1 MLNILLFAI
10 LFAFVARHGSYSAY
24 AVLKTLR
31 APVSETPFSVRR
43 VLTINS
49 YLAPLSFRRNL
60 IYLTTCPLTRA
71 EKSWVHQI
79 SRESWKGVWIAPSLK
94 DVKQA
99 EEVAPEQDLIILYI
113 HGGGFTEGYSY
124 MYLDTFQT
132 IIQQLKN
139 KHNIRASILSL
150 EYSLS
155 PEHKWPKACTEAVD
169 CYRYL
174 IHDLG
179 ISPSKVIL
187 AGDSA
192 GGNLVATTLLQL
204 KDRKKDDDTPPLPL
218 PAGAAL
224 LCPWVDLT
232 AQEFPVMHDT
242 ITPKMLDAFKSRY
255 IADDDQMQNPLVS
268 PVYGDFSRIRCPF
281 FVAYGSQ
288 EILKPSIEAFIANL
302 EQGGCDVT
310 VLRGKENTTHI
321 WLVTSLMATSRAVY
335 ERDCQAFIDWMAA
348 TLQQ

>member
-1 MLNILLFAI
+1 DI
-10 LFAFVARHGSYSAY
+10 
-24 AVLKTLR
+24 AVMKTLR
-31 APVSETPFSVRR
+31 APVAETPFSVRR
-43 VLTINS
+43 VLSINS
-49 YLAPLSFRRNL
+49 YLAPLALRRNL
-60 IYLTTCPLTRA
+60 IYFATYPLTRA
-71 EKSWVHQI
+71 DKSWIHHI
-79 SRESWKGVWIAPSLK
+79 AAESWKGVWIAPNVK

-99 EEVAPEQDLIILYI
+99 QEIAPEQDLVILYI

-124 MYLDTFQT
+124 MYLETFQT
-132 IIQQLKN
+132 IIQQLKS

-204 KDRKKDDDTPPLPL
+204 KERNKDDDTPPLPL

-232 AQEFPVMHDT
+232 AQEFPAMHDT
-242 ITPKMLDAFKSRY
+242 ITPKMLDTFKARY
-255 IADDDQMQNPLVS
+255 VTDANQMQDPLVS
-268 PVYGDFSRIRCPF
+268 PVYGDFSGIRCPL

-288 EILKPSIEAFIANL
+288 EILKPSIETFIAHL
-302 EQGGCDVT
+302 ERDGCDVT
-310 VLRGKENTTHI
+310 VLRGKENTTHV

-335 ERDCQAFIDWMAA
+335 ERDCQAFIDWMATT
-348 TLQQ
+348 TLQP

>member
-1 MLNILLFAI
+1 MM
-10 LFAFVARHGSYSAY
+10 
-24 AVLKTLR
+24 KTLR
-31 APVSETPFSVRR
+31 APLSETPFSVRR
-43 VLTINS
+43 VLSINS
-49 YLAPLSFRRNL
+49 YLAPLSLRRNM
-60 IYLTTCPLTRA
+60 IYAATYPLTRA
-71 EKSWVHQI
+71 DKSWIHRI
-79 SRESWKGVWIAPSLK
+79 SKEAWKGAWIVAPNNVK

-99 EEVAPEQDLIILYI
+99 QEVAPEQDLIILYI

-139 KHNIRASILSL
+139 KHNMRASILSL

-232 AQEFPVMHDT
+232 AQDFPALHDT
-242 ITPKMLDAFKSRY
+242 ITPRMLDAFKARY
-255 IADDDQMQNPLVS
+255 VTDANQMQNALVS

-288 EILKPSIEAFIANL
+288 EILKPSIETFIARL
-302 EQGGCDVT
+302 ERDGCDVT

-335 ERDCQAFIDWMAA
+335 ERDCQAFIDWMAT
-348 TLQQ
+348 TLQ